1 MCLPDILCTRVSS
14 QSPECT
20 ARAEDTTWGECAVY
34 LFIYLFGGPLSGSRL
49 EREQNKWSDAV
60 YGERAALTRRDAT
73 RRDTLKLT
81 EFDAR
86 AGLAASVLPIKVR
99 GCSFSYV
106 SYVMHPDISIQLRH
120 ESPCNMSRV
129 EGGTT
134 RCRSDFACSFSL

>member
-1 MCLPDILCTRVSS
+1 MCLPDVLCTRVGP

-20 ARAEDTTWGECAVY
+20 ARAEDTTWGECAAY
-34 LFIYLFGGPLSGSRL
+34 LFIYFFGDPLSGSRV
-49 EREQNKWSDAV
+49 EREQNKWGVAA

-99 GCSFSYV
+99 GCSLSYV

-129 EGGTT
+129 EGGTA
-134 RCRSDFACSFSL
+134 RCRSDFVCSFSL